1 MRYTMRK
8 QPSWNALRF
17 ELENLLNRKKVLDTT
32 TALIPD
38 STKFSLE
45 LRNVN
50 SAIKIIGDKIK
61 YLNHK

>member
-1 MRYTMRK
+1 MRR
-8 QPSWNALRF
+8 QPSWNSIRF
-17 ELENLLNRKKVLDTT
+17 ELEQLLNRQRVLVTT
-32 TALIPD
+32 TAIIPD

-50 SAIKIIGDKIK
+50 SAIRILGDKIK

>member
-1 MRYTMRK
+1 MRR
-8 QPSWNALRF
+8 QPSWNSIRF
-17 ELENLLNRKKVLDTT
+17 ELEQLLNRQRVLVTT

-50 SAIKIIGDKIK
+50 SAIRILGDKIK